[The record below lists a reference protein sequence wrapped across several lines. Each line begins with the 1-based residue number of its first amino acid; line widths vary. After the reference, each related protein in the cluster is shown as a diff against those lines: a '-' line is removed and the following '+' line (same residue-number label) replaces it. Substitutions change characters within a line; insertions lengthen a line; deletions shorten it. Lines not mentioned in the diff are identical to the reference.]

1 MTFNPNAQLDP
12 SQVQDVRGSRVG
24 GRGVL
29 IGGGGGLGLI
39 VVLVYTLLGGG
50 TNGTPSPG
58 DLSNLLN
65 QVAGAGADA
74 SIGPGSSTL
83 ATECK
88 TGADANA
95 RQDCRIL
102 GYVNSV
108 QAFWSVELPKI
119 GTPYSPATT
128 VFFSDQVNT
137 GCGAATTAVGPFYC
151 PNDGKVWIDL
161 GFLDELHTQ
170 FGAQG
175 GPTAQA
181 YVIAH
186 EYGHHVQ
193 DLLGVLGQGTSQQG
207 ATGTS
212 VRTELQA
219 DCYAGVWAA
228 HAADTNFIEPLTK
241 ANIADALDAAQAVG
255 DDRIQAQSGSV
266 NPETWTHGSS
276 AQRQKW
282 FTEGYST
289 GDPARCDTFS
299 GSI

>member
-1 MTFNPNAQLDP
+1 MTFNPNDRLDA
-12 SQVQDVRGSRVG
+12 SQVEDVRGSRVG

-29 IGGGGGLGLI
+29 IGGGGGIGVI
-39 VVLVYTLLGGG
+39 VLLLYTLLGGG
-50 TNGTPSPG
+50 TNGTPSPD

-65 QVAGAGADA
+65 QVVGADA
-74 SIGPGSSTL
+74 GVGPASSAL
-83 ATECK
+83 ASDCK

-102 GYVNSV
+102 GFVNSV
-108 QAFWSVELPKI
+108 QQFWSVELPKT
-119 GTPYSPATT
+119 GTAYKPATT
-128 VFFSDQVNT
+128 VFFSGSAST
-137 GCGAATTAVGPFYC
+137 GCGAATTEVGPFYC

-161 GFLDELHTQ
+161 GFLDELHTK

-175 GPTAQA
+175 GPTAQG

-207 ATGTS
+207 ATGKS

-219 DCYAGVWAA
+219 DCYAGVWAS
-228 HAADTNFIEPLTK
+228 HAADSGFIAPLTK
-241 ANIADALDAAQAVG
+241 ADIADALDAAQAVG
-255 DDRIQAQSGSV
+255 DDRIQSQSGSV

-276 AQRQKW
+276 AQRQRW
-282 FTEGYST
+282 FTQGYST
-289 GDPARCDTFS
+289 GDPGRCDTFS

>member
-12 SQVQDVRGSRVG
+12 SQVEDVRGSRVS
-24 GRGVL
+24 GRGAL
-29 IGGGGGLGLI
+29 IGGGGGIGVI
-39 VVLVYTLLGGG
+39 VVLLYTLLGGG

-58 DLSNLLN
+58 DLSNLLD
-65 QVAGAGADA
+65 QVVGTGASNEPA
-74 SIGPGSSTL
+74 SSAL

-108 QAFWSVELPKI
+108 QAFWSVQLPRS
-119 GTPYSPATT
+119 GTAYEPATT
-128 VFFSDQVNT
+128 VFFADRANT
-137 GCGAATTAVGPFYC
+137 GCGPASTDVGPFYC

-193 DLLGVLGQGTSQQG
+193 DLLGVLGSGTSQQG

-228 HAADTNFIEPLTK
+228 HAADTGFIEPLTK

-255 DDRIQAQSGSV
+255 DDRIQSQSGTV

-276 AQRQKW
+276 AQREKW
-282 FTEGYST
+282 FTKGYQT
-289 GDPARCDTFS
+289 GDPTGCDTFS